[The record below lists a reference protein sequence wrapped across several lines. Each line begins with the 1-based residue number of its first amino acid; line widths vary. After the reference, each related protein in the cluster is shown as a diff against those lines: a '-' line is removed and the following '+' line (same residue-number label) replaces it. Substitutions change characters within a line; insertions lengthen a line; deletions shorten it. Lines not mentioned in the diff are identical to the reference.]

1 MLLHQCFVDPTLFY
15 SQGLIPQLIFFSIPG
30 LQILPCIKNF
40 FCSSVC
46 CISETKS
53 MNGSH
58 QSKNTGGKNLQV
70 LINKLFLCVIT
81 IPLIVFTFKILLLQ
95 KQIYA
100 SLSWTYL
107 F

>member
-1 MLLHQCFVDPTLFY
+1 
-15 SQGLIPQLIFFSIPG
+15 
-30 LQILPCIKNF
+30 
-40 FCSSVC
+40 
-46 CISETKS
+46 